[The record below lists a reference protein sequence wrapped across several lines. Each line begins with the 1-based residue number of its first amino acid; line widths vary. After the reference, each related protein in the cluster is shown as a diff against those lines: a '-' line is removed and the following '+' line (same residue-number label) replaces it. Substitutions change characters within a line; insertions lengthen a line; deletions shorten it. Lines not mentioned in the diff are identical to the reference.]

1 VSTFIFAQ
9 GFSIIETAWF
19 EMEHQ
24 LRLLRPQLSTTNYGM
39 LTLTCFFMHAWKP
52 YACCDTSHVLC
63 VDSAVT
69 LYSLQMLF
77 KKKGRYQRK
86 NLLAVISQTSLKLLP
101 SEGLSG
107 KRVTF
112 HVVAACNNRDHT
124 TKSLYYCTSC
134 SHRLLSRGRATHIRA
149 IAQSRDTH
157 SGAPHLPFMAH
168 RTFEAAPTERPQQN
182 QGRSLNTV
190 YEKYHKQI
198 KNSTNAVKAHRYDFT
213 IN

>member
-1 VSTFIFAQ
+1 MSTFRFAQ

-134 SHRLLSRGRATHIRA
+134 SHRLLSRSRATHIRVLRTSRSWR
-149 IAQSRDTH
+149 IAH
-157 SGAPHLPFMAH
+157 SKPHRPSALNKIKVDRWIQFMKSTTSKLKILPTRLK
-168 RTFEAAPTERPQQN
+168 RT
-182 QGRSLNTV
+182 GMISLSISQTRN
-190 YEKYHKQI
+190 YNYL
-198 KNSTNAVKAHRYDFT
+198 
-213 IN
+213 